1 MKKIA
6 FPRRRRHG
14 TIRTRLIVSF
24 SVPVLAVMLLVMIG
38 VYRIL
43 LSGSEAQVLS
53 FARSSYDQSY
63 ELVSSYIE
71 MMLYAS
77 DSIYYN
83 GDLQR
88 ILSRRDYAEEMPID
102 ERYREFLVL
111 DDVFSTAE
119 NVDVI
124 YRTGI
129 YLRGDIPYTNNNTHI
144 MSLETL
150 FERSDYMRYVYTVR
164 RGRYYFSPPVDI

>member
-77 DSIYYN
+77 DSI
-83 GDLQR
+83 
-88 ILSRRDYAEEMPID
+88 
-102 ERYREFLVL
+102 
-111 DDVFSTAE
+111 
-119 NVDVI
+119 
-124 YRTGI
+124 
-129 YLRGDIPYTNNNTHI
+129 
-144 MSLETL
+144 
-150 FERSDYMRYVYTVR
+150 
-164 RGRYYFSPPVDI
+164 

>member
-88 ILSRRDYAEEMPID
+88 IRNQQAFLTGLVDEIIAADTLGNPAKVAGIVRD
-102 ERYREFLVL
+102 
-111 DDVFSTAE
+111 
-119 NVDVI
+119 
-124 YRTGI
+124 
-129 YLRGDIPYTNNNTHI
+129 
-144 MSLETL
+144 
-150 FERSDYMRYVYTVR
+150 
-164 RGRYYFSPPVDI
+164 FSPYMTVDDKLDASRIAGLAF